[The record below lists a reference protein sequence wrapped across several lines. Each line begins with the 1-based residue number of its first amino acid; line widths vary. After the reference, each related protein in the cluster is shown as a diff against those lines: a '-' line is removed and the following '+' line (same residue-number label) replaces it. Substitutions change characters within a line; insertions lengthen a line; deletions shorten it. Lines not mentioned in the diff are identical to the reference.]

1 MFGDIAKRYIN
12 QTDLWNYLRNKNI
25 FLGGQLMQL
34 KKYWSCF
41 CLDFCCIFSHVPH
54 LFADTFH
61 RKSIWPTGFCLPIKV
76 LRRLGGDTSIQWHHW
91 GSKDQDPKERNFM
104 NFASMASYSCILP
117 AYLDLKRRSSL
128 KLKCA
133 VFVSRWALFFLYI
146 VYLPLLSCGKT
157 IPIWIFLQICRCFVC
172 GTWIFTV
179 TLTRVLAPIPWCQHC
194 VRNISV

>member
-1 MFGDIAKRYIN
+1 
-12 QTDLWNYLRNKNI
+12 
-25 FLGGQLMQL
+25 MQL
-34 KKYWSCF
+34 KKSWSCF

-128 KLKCA
+128 KVEMCCFCFTLSL
-133 VFVSRWALFFLYI
+133 VFFVYCILPPTFKLWKNYSDLNLSSDLQVLCMWHLNFHSYSYESLGPNTLMPALCQEHIRLTDC
-146 VYLPLLSCGKT
+146 LCWK
-157 IPIWIFLQICRCFVC
+157 RCELCPKAGRRKNMF
-172 GTWIFTV
+172 
-179 TLTRVLAPIPWCQHC
+179 Q
-194 VRNISV
+194 